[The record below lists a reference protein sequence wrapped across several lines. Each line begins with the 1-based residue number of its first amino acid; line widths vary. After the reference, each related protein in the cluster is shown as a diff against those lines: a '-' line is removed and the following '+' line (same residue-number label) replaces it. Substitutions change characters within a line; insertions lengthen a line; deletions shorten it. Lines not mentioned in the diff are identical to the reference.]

1 MSAHPAL
8 GVDPGLNGAIALYDG
23 ARVHVWDMPTVHVA
37 RNGKNKREVS
47 PLMLAYLLR
56 EADMLAEQ
64 KAPDG
69 VLRAYVEKV
78 GAMPG
83 QGVTS
88 MFSFGRSLGLVE
100 GILAGMTVPTEL
112 VLPSAWR
119 KAMNVRGGKDGSR
132 LRAQELLPAQAG
144 LFARVK
150 DDGRAEAALMAILC
164 YQRNVQ

>member
-1 MSAHPAL
+1 MSGQPVI
-8 GVDPGLNGAIALYDG
+8 GIDPGLNGAIALYDG
-23 ARVHVWDMPTVHVA
+23 KRAWVWDMPTVHVG
-37 RNGKNKREVS
+37 RNGKNKREVA
-47 PLMLAYLLR
+47 PVMLATVLR
-56 EADMLAEQ
+56 DADLTAEQ
-64 KAPDG
+64 AG
-69 VLRAYVEKV
+69 AGYIRAYVEKV

-100 GILAGMTVPTEL
+100 GALAALTIPAEL

-119 KAMNVRGGKDGSR
+119 KALQVRQGKDGSR

-150 DDGRAEAALMAILC
+150 DDGRAEAVLIAM
-164 YQRNVQ
+164 YGYKRGVQ